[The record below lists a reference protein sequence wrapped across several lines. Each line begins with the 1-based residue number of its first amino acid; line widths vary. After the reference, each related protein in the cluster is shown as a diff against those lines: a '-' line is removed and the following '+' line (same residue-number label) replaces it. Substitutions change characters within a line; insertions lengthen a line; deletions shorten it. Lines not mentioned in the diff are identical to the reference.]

1 LAEGPEQREE
11 RDALGPV
18 LVPAN
23 AHWGAQTQRSIA
35 NFPVGTE
42 RMPPEIIHALALV
55 KQAAAAIHGRTG
67 RMPAD
72 HADAIAAAA
81 AEVAAG
87 HHDAEFP
94 LLVWQTGSGTQT
106 NMNLNEV
113 IASLANERLSG
124 RRGGKAPIHPNDDV
138 NRGQSSNDSF
148 PTAMHIACLLLVR
161 RRLLPALHGLAAAF
175 EAKAA
180 DWAGLVKI
188 GRTHLMDATPLT
200 LGQEMGAFA
209 QQLTD
214 GVARIE
220 AVLPRLSRLAQG
232 GTAVGTG
239 LNAPP
244 GFAADMADEL
254 SRLTGEALMPAPNL
268 FEALASNDTMLE
280 LSGALNVVAASLFKI
295 ASDIRLLASG
305 PRAGLGEIALPA
317 NEPGSSIMPG
327 KVNPTQCEMVTMVAA
342 RVMGNHATV
351 TFAAATG
358 QLQLNVMKPVIADAV
373 LQSVRLLADAADSFL
388 TRCVEGMQ
396 ANLARLAEGRERSLM
411 LVTAL
416 VPEIGYDRAA
426 EIARKA
432 HDEGL
437 TLLEAGLALGAV
449 TEEQFRRLVRPEA
462 MVWPTAEV

>member
-1 LAEGPEQREE
+1 MAEGAAAQREE

-18 LVPAN
+18 MVPAD
-23 AHWGAQTQRSIA
+23 AYWGAQTQRAIA
-35 NFPVGTE
+35 NFPIGQE
-42 RMPPEIIHALALV
+42 RMPPEIVHALALV
-55 KQAAAAIHGRTG
+55 KQAAATVHARSGAIAPGK
-67 RMPAD
+67 AE
-72 HADAIAAAA
+72 AIAAAA
-81 AEVAAG
+81 AEIAAG
-87 HHDAEFP
+87 QHDAQFP
-94 LLVWQTGSGTQT
+94 LVVWQTGSGTQT

-113 IASLANERLSG
+113 IASLANERLTG
-124 RRGGKAPIHPNDDV
+124 VRGGKAPVHPNDDV

-148 PTAMHIACLLLVR
+148 PTAMHIAALLLVR

-180 DWAGLVKI
+180 AWAGVVKI
-188 GRTHLMDATPLT
+188 GRTHLMDATPIT

-209 QQLTD
+209 RQLTD

-220 AVLPRLSRLAQG
+220 AVLPRLARLAQG

-244 GFAADMADEL
+244 GFAADMAEEL
-254 SRLTGEALMPAPNL
+254 SRLTGEALVPAPDL

-280 LSGALNVVAASLFKI
+280 LSGALNVLAASLFKI
-295 ASDIRLLASG
+295 ANDIRLLASG
-305 PRAGLGEIALPA
+305 PRAGLGEIELPA

-342 RVMGNHATV
+342 RVVGNHATV

-358 QLQLNVMKPVIADAV
+358 QLQLNVMKPVTADAV
-373 LQSVRLLADAADSFL
+373 LQSLRLLADAAESFRA
-388 TRCVEGMQ
+388 RCVEGMR
-396 ANLARLAEGRERSLM
+396 ANLPRLTELRERSLM

-432 HDEGL
+432 HEEGL
-437 TLLEAGLALGAV
+437 TLLEAGLALGTV

-462 MVWPTAEV
+462 MV

>member
-1 LAEGPEQREE
+1 MAEGAAAQREE

-18 LVPAN
+18 MVPAD
-23 AHWGAQTQRSIA
+23 AHWGAQTQRAIG
-35 NFPVGTE
+35 NFPIGQE
-42 RMPPEIIHALALV
+42 RMPPEIVHALALV
-55 KQAAAAIHGRTG
+55 KQAAATVHARSGAIA
-67 RMPAD
+67 PEKAE
-72 HADAIAAAA
+72 AIAAAA
-81 AEVAAG
+81 AEIAAG
-87 HHDAEFP
+87 QHDAQFP
-94 LLVWQTGSGTQT
+94 LVVWQTGSGTQT

-113 IASLANERLSG
+113 IASLANERLTG
-124 RRGGKAPIHPNDDV
+124 VRGGKAPVHPNDDV

-148 PTAMHIACLLLVR
+148 PTAMHIAALLLVR

-180 DWAGLVKI
+180 AWAGVVKI
-188 GRTHLMDATPLT
+188 GRTHLMDATPIT

-209 QQLTD
+209 RQLTD

-220 AVLPRLSRLAQG
+220 AVLPRLARLAQG

-244 GFAADMADEL
+244 GFAADMAEEL
-254 SRLTGEALMPAPNL
+254 SRLTGEALVPAPDL

-280 LSGALNVVAASLFKI
+280 LSGALNVLAASLFKI
-295 ASDIRLLASG
+295 ANDIRLLASG
-305 PRAGLGEIALPA
+305 PRAGLGEIELPA

-342 RVMGNHATV
+342 RVVGNHATV

-358 QLQLNVMKPVIADAV
+358 QLQLNVMKPVTADAV
-373 LQSVRLLADAADSFL
+373 LQSLRLLADAAESFRA
-388 TRCVEGMQ
+388 RCVEGMR
-396 ANLARLAEGRERSLM
+396 ANLPRLAELRERSLM
-411 LVTAL
+411 LVTGL

-432 HDEGL
+432 HEEGL
-437 TLLEAGLALGAV
+437 TLLEAGLALGTV

-462 MVWPTAEV
+462 MV